1 MQKIHIRQAVRACWV
16 SLCVLLVLAAVG
28 CVTKREITRAQDA
41 APWLPSEPDDISPIQ
56 GEALPEEKFYEV
68 SVSNFDSAE
77 WELKDQIIIPLS
89 LPANY
94 GRKDF
99 RCSSGEKQYLA
110 RALYGNGG
118 TGVFTVL
125 WVNDALVIAHAS
137 LGAPPRPLPRS
148 ALVVCLSHA
157 PAHVYSAVS
166 GAL

>member
-1 MQKIHIRQAVRACWV
+1 MQKIHIRQVVRACWV
-16 SLCVLLVLAAVG
+16 SVCVLLALATVG
-28 CVTKREITRAQDA
+28 CVTKRETTPAQDVT
-41 APWLPSEPDDISPIQ
+41 PWLPPQPNDIAQIP

-68 SVSNFDSAE
+68 SVSKFDSAE

-89 LPANY
+89 SPSYY

-99 RCSSGEKQYLA
+99 RCSSGEKQYLV

-118 TGVFTVL
+118 TGEFMVL
-125 WVNDALVIAHAS
+125 WAKDELVIAHAS

-157 PAHVYSAVS
+157 PAHVYTAVS